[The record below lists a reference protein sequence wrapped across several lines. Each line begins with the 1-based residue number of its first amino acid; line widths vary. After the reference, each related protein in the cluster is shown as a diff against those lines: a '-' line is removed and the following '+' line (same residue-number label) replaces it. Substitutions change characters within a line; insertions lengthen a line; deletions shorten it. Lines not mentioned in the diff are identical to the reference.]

1 MCLVA
6 VIDLLGH
13 GKMKRTVQTTL
24 TGESFKKKPMHDPKL
39 AANQTSYCRFVEA
52 LHST

>member
-24 TGESFKKKPMHDPKL
+24 TGESFKKKPMHNPKL
-39 AANQTSYCRFVEA
+39 AAKLLPFQFI
-52 LHST
+52 LFL